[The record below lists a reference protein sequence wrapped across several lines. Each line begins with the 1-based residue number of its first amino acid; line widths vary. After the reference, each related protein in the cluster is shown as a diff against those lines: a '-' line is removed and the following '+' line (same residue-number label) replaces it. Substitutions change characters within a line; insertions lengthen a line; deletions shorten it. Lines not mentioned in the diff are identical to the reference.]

1 MDPNQW
7 FQWGGKNGN
16 DNFLEVNSSGQV
28 NGYGRFTN
36 FTDTYGEQGN
46 VLKKV
51 MLQQDIMLIIQ
62 HMELS

>member
-1 MDPNQW
+1 MGW
-7 FQWGGKNGN
+7 KNGN

-36 FTDTYGEQGN
+36 FTSTKGELGN